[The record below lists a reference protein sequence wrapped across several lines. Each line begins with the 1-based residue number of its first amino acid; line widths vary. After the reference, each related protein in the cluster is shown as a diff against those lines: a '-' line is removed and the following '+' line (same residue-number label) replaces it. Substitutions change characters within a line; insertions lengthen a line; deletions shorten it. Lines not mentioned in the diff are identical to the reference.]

1 MYFGFMLFC
10 ALLFCCFVASF
21 NRLTK
26 SHGSWLVCLFCD
38 RLHSFV
44 VVRFVVTVVGAAVP
58 EGLPGTVVVIIMV
71 VFVKVPRCV
80 CFATVVVVIVLPS
93 VVCIVVVVSDVV
105 IACVY

>member
-1 MYFGFMLFC
+1 M
-10 ALLFCCFVASF
+10 
-21 NRLTK
+21 
-26 SHGSWLVCLFCD
+26 CLFCD

-80 CFATVVVVIVLPS
+80 CFATVVVFMVLFLVAS
-93 VVCIVVVVSDVV
+93 VVVVVSVDV
-105 IACVY
+105 IACVN